1 MGKLS
6 RAKREARQNGTDGTD
21 GTDGTVRTQDSAFPA
36 TQLSAPFGTAGE
48 RVAEQRGRTLIE
60 IVNARYDATLPSIGD
75 ALQARDRELREAES
89 SGAWARL
96 SIRR

>member
-21 GTDGTVRTQDSAFPA
+21 DTVRTQDSAFPA
-36 TQLSAPFGTAGE
+36 TQLSAPLGTAGE
-48 RVAEQRGRTLIE
+48 MVAEQRGRTLIE
-60 IVNARYDATLPSIGD
+60 IVNARYDVTLPSIGD
-75 ALQARDRELREAES
+75 ALRARDRELREAES